1 MQHEPTVFVVDDDE
15 GVRKSLES
23 LGKSGGLPVKAYAGG
38 AEFLRACTPDHPG
51 CLVLDVRLGEASG
64 VDLIG
69 ELRSKG
75 FMLPIIVI
83 TAYGDVP
90 TAARAFR
97 GGAID
102 FLEKPVSPRKLI
114 ERIREAMDIDQ
125 RSREAAA
132 KGAAVEQRLALL
144 TPRERDVHDQLL
156 TGCSS
161 KQIAEALHLSVRTVE
176 GYRRE
181 VFRKM
186 QVASAADLIRKHFL
200 AGRPQHPAA

>member
-1 MQHEPTVFVVDDDE
+1 MDLEPTVFVLDDDE

-23 LGKSGGLPVKAYAGG
+23 LGKSAGLPVKTFSEGE
-38 AEFLRACTPDHPG
+38 EFLRACTPNMPG
-51 CLVLDVRLGEASG
+51 CLVLDVRLREVNG
-64 VDLIG
+64 VDLIA
-69 ELRSKG
+69 ELRKRG
-75 FMLPIIVI
+75 FMLPTIVI

-102 FLEKPVSPRKLI
+102 FFEKPVSPRKLI
-114 ERIREAMDIDQ
+114 ERIREAVEID
-125 RSREAAA
+125 RRAREDAA
-132 KGAAVEQRLALL
+132 KGAAVQQRLALL

-200 AGRPQHPAA
+200 AGGPKRPTA